1 MPFWGTECL
10 APSGFPCQVL
20 TVASVP
26 RNRRSVTLVAWCPP
40 SVDSLGLLHPPHR
53 RPSSQH
59 WAFAAA
65 YHRGALSDCLCAG
78 PARTASAPFQERL
91 ADCGLHGMPPSGG
104 GGLSSDPPFTR
115 SPGLM
120 RHAASLRARGPN
132 PAAEATVFT
141 DRCPTLGPA
150 RIGPGRRPDRC
161 RCCSRTGRLPW
172 SPAAYPRVGPG
183 RMTVS
188 DRTSPGSA
196 PHRKGAAVELSVPPC
211 ASLVTV
217 SPVSTGCPAQVERHF
232 VRIEGLEPSRP
243 SPPGQLLHQSSWI
256 RMIQLWSGRREPPSP
271 GSSRWAAPVVDP
283 RMRGY
288 PRGGPFSTRL
298 LGLPLRTSKD
308 DGA

>member
-120 RHAASLRARGPN
+120 RHAASLRARGSN
-132 PAAEATVFT
+132 PAAEATVLRT
-141 DRCPTLGPA
+141 AAPPWGLRASDRDVVPTVVVVVPA
-150 RIGPGRRPDRC
+150 RAGFRGRR
-161 RCCSRTGRLPW
+161 RLI
-172 SPAAYPRVGPG
+172 PG
-183 RMTVS
+183 LVL
-188 DRTSPGSA
+188 
-196 PHRKGAAVELSVPPC
+196 GA
-211 ASLVTV
+211 
-217 SPVSTGCPAQVERHF
+217 
-232 VRIEGLEPSRP
+232 
-243 SPPGQLLHQSSWI
+243 
-256 RMIQLWSGRREPPSP
+256 
-271 GSSRWAAPVVDP
+271 
-283 RMRGY
+283 
-288 PRGGPFSTRL
+288 
-298 LGLPLRTSKD
+298 
-308 DGA
+308 